1 MGVSMF
7 FRMLYDD
14 KLAQASYIIGC
25 QATGEALVIDPER
38 DVDRYIRFVQN
49 EGMRIVAITE
59 THIHADFLSGMREL
73 AEKTGARIYVSDEGD
88 ADWKYQWL
96 DKKQGGG
103 SYDYRLLRDGD
114 TFKIGNIRVQAIHT
128 PGHTPEHLCFL
139 VTDFGGGAT
148 EPIGMATG
156 DFVFVG
162 DVGRPD
168 LLETAAGQQGAKEPS
183 ARTLFRSLQRFKE
196 LPDFLQIWPGHGA
209 GSACGKALGAVP
221 QSTVG
226 YEKRFNPALAFEN
239 EDDFVRFI
247 LQGQPEPPPYFA
259 RMKKENKEGPALL
272 GELPKPQRLDV
283 ATLFQLVEQNAVI
296 VDTRDWEAFR
306 AGHLPGSLY
315 APLTPSF
322 PSIVGSYIEPRE
334 SIYLIVDDHRV
345 REAVTDLIRIGL
357 DRVVGYAPP
366 EILLE
371 FQSQGGQL
379 VQTPSMDIE
388 TLQHQPLP
396 ENTVLLDVRNI
407 SEFQQGHLPGATN
420 IAYTRLVPRGR
431 ELPGGKNVWVY
442 CRTNNRSA
450 AAAAYLERLGFNV
463 THLAGGILSW
473 QLSRGEL
480 VSESEENT
488 AV

>member
-1 MGVSMF
+1 MF

-73 AEKTGARIYVSDEGD
+73 AERTGARIYVSDEGD

-114 TFKIGNIRVQAIHT
+114 TFKVGNIRVQAIHT

-148 EPIGMATG
+148 EPIGMVTG

-221 QSTVG
+221 QST
-226 YEKRFNPALAFEN
+226 
-239 EDDFVRFI
+239 
-247 LQGQPEPPPYFA
+247 
-259 RMKKENKEGPALL
+259 MKKENKEGPALL

-366 EILLE
+366 ERLVE
-371 FQSQGGQL
+371 FQSQGGRL

-431 ELPGGKNVWVY
+431 ELPVGKNVWVY

-480 VSESEENT
+480 VSESAENT